1 MQCPEPHM
9 LVPDCPKDS
18 WNANLFGLGVLRLG
32 EKLVSERSLE
42 ESAPCS
48 VPATLSFVS
57 STNLE
62 SSSEAENTVVG
73 LLLREA
79 LEGKENGLGLLG
91 DQIIGSA
98 DTVDQHL
105 FHLYTQIALPSIDS
119 VEWRAGVASGC
130 AYLKPS
136 FL

>member
-1 MQCPEPHM
+1 
-9 LVPDCPKDS
+9 
-18 WNANLFGLGVLRLG
+18 VLRLG

-42 ESAPCS
+42 ESAPYS
-48 VPATLSFVS
+48 IPATLSCVS

-62 SSSEAENTVVG
+62 SSSEAENTVIG
-73 LLLREA
+73 LLLRET
-79 LEGKENGLGLLG
+79 LEGKKNGLGFLG

-98 DTVDQHL
+98 DTTYQHL

-119 VEWRAGVASGC
+119 VELRAGVASRC